1 MERGF
6 VACVLI
12 TTSLCLCQRDVHG
25 MIPRPGDGRHG
36 MRRKSTPLKTISSED
51 GDVIDC
57 IRIYEQP
64 SLRHPLLMNHEIQTR
79 PKTLAERQM
88 REGSRPRRRFKQ
100 AWHKI
105 GRCPNGTIPIV
116 RSPIVDEKRRIE
128 HLFDISNDQRTFSSS
143 DSVHEFAAVVGKF
156 GEDYGVFGASAEI
169 NVWNPRVLPGE
180 FSCNMVSVASGD
192 NQVRESIAA
201 GWIVYDNL
209 YGDSQTRLFTYW
221 SDFREDWWLQIN
233 GELVGYWSSSLFG
246 YLSFWA
252 NTTLYGGQIYNSK
265 PGGYHSL
272 TQMGSG
278 HFADEGYGRSC
289 LISHIQYANG
299 DRTFKR
305 LRDATIVEDRPE
317 CYSITYF
324 GEDYMNKYG
333 QFLYSGGPGLSLR
346 CM

>member
-1 MERGF
+1 M
-6 VACVLI
+6 
-12 TTSLCLCQRDVHG
+12 
-25 MIPRPGDGRHG
+25 
-36 MRRKSTPLKTISSED
+36 KSWNW
-51 GDVIDC
+51 
-57 IRIYEQP
+57 IY
-64 SLRHPLLMNHEIQTR
+64 
-79 PKTLAERQM
+79 
-88 REGSRPRRRFKQ
+88 
-100 AWHKI
+100 I
-105 GRCPNGTIPIV
+105 GKGN
-116 RSPIVDEKRRIE
+116 
-128 HLFDISNDQRTFSSS
+128 
-143 DSVHEFAAVVGKF
+143 
-156 GEDYGVFGASAEI
+156 
-169 NVWNPRVLPGE
+169 
-180 FSCNMVSVASGD
+180 FSCL
-192 NQVRESIAA
+192 Q
-201 GWIVYDNL
+201 
-209 YGDSQTRLFTYW
+209 
-221 SDFREDWWLQIN
+221 DFREDWWLQIN

-305 LRDATIVEDRPE
+305 LRHATIVEDRPE